1 MTWLFVHSKWNY
13 HSMVVESQFSYTRR
27 EYPARSCT
35 LCPTFCSLL
44 ERLDQV
50 MPPHDPCCKAGR
62 NRKCDTYP
70 ELSSRLGYQTPEG
83 CTLQDLRVSNISNGA
98 LGNNNVDVSTFPCN
112 SIPPSGLSLPVN
124 ITHCQASLHTILSLI
139 VTHWP
144 CWDLNNN
151 TLADEVINSKLDDN
165 SNFDVIFDFKQ
176 VDRVV

>member
-1 MTWLFVHSKWNY
+1 
-13 HSMVVESQFSYTRR
+13 MVVESQFSYTRR

-83 CTLQDLRVSNISNGA
+83 CTLQDLRVSNISSGA

-112 SIPPSGLSLPVN
+112 SVPPSGLSIPVN
-124 ITHCQASLHTILSLI
+124 ITHCQASPHAILMISSNPSLI
-139 VTHWP
+139 VTH
-144 CWDLNNN
+144 
-151 TLADEVINSKLDDN
+151 
-165 SNFDVIFDFKQ
+165 
-176 VDRVV
+176 